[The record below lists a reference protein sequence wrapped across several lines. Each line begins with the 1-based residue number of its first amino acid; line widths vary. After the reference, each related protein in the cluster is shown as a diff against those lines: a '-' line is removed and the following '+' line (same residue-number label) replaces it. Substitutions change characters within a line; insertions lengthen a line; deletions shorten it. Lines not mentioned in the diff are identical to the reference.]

1 MGGPETTQPWVSK
14 IPNNLVEASSQ
25 SEFIKNRVLGHQ
37 GSSPTPILEAI
48 DQFTKGATGI
58 MHQIALLKSEV
69 TTLREENALLSRR
82 RRAKR
87 TRLREG
93 GSMTLAEGQDL

>member
-1 MGGPETTQPWVSK
+1 
-14 IPNNLVEASSQ
+14 
-25 SEFIKNRVLGHQ
+25 
-37 GSSPTPILEAI
+37 
-48 DQFTKGATGI
+48 

-93 GSMTLAEGQDL
+93 GSMTLAEG